1 MVNIAGNSANNYSY
15 LPGDDNGIKLTKY
28 TKLPE
33 DLTPTFAQSVKS
45 ITNSQQTLQLLN
57 GIKACIKKL
66 GIDIASSDLNKQSLA
81 EQIKNIEMATMAS
94 KRRNA
99 DSILSCDDIIHGSE
113 RARKSNDR
121 MIYQINESNKPFFRI
136 KHNQVKGYKKNLWH
150 SFKMIVSDDY
160 KRTVQS
166 AEKLVGKP
174 TADNVKQKLLEL
186 NQDQKELIAS
196 TYNSLLTLSAQR
208 SIHNQLL
215 NQLNI
220 LKEKLHNPEAPQP
233 ETEEQLSGLS
243 PALAKKI
250 VEKLVDVAHPQTQP
264 HAASASQT
272 AVKQL
277 LQSSESVA
285 SAQPARSKTTIA
297 SPGAITKMPVKE
309 S

>member
-1 MVNIAGNSANNYSY
+1 MVKIAGNSENNYSY

-28 TKLPE
+28 ARLSE
-33 DLTPTFAQSVKS
+33 DVTPTLPQKVKS
-45 ITNSQQTLQLLN
+45 ITNTQQTLQLLN

-66 GIDIASSDLNKQSLA
+66 GIDIASSDINKQSLA

-99 DSILSCDDIIHGSE
+99 DRILSCDEIIHGSE
-113 RARKSNDR
+113 RARKSNNR

-136 KHNQVKGYKKNLWH
+136 KHNQVKGYQKNVWH
-150 SFKMIVSDDY
+150 SFKMIVSADY

-166 AEKLVGKP
+166 AEKLVGNP
-174 TADNVKQKLLEL
+174 TAHNVKKKLLEL
-186 NQDQKELIAS
+186 NQDQKERIAS

-215 NQLNI
+215 NKLASLNA
-220 LKEKLHNPEAPQP
+220 KLSHPEAPQP
-233 ETEEQLSGLS
+233 ETEVQLSGLS
-243 PALAKKI
+243 PALAKRI
-250 VEKLVDVAHPQTQP
+250 VEKVVAVAHPQAQL
-264 HAASASQT
+264 HAASASET
-272 AVKQL
+272 AVKQI

-285 SAQPARSKTTIA
+285 PAQPAQNNPLIA
-297 SPGAITKMPVKE
+297 SPEAITKMPAKK